1 MKKQMYK
8 KMLIFLLLSGCLAVV
23 LMFPRIITL
32 LYDDHIQSKIS
43 YPNSEKEAALNVD
56 IQNGYSS
63 EEIILSINDALMANG
78 VYENDELLAF
88 LMEPSYA
95 EISEEA
101 AFDAELEKEAAAG
114 PELQYELLFEQTPDV
129 FIKKNPGV
137 ILKIRENMQDHVD
150 SGLYAAI
157 PDLIDEN
164 QLNMVAYYYLN
175 YKSEDGRTVLST
187 LLWHLYFENE
197 DGFLKIAVNPYDG
210 SGLWLSYDNWSENAA
225 ESMYS
230 LVDQRNEDIL
240 DLQMKILQENKNLA
254 RNYGAVS
261 ADNRI
266 LQSDMILEMNK
277 SFPETDNNAGDR
289 NYYYLFGGTLNYDQ
303 DGTVKSV
310 PFLNLIM
317 TDAYYSS
324 QYAIVYGP
332 AWCLDLVR

>member
-8 KMLIFLLLSGCLAVV
+8 KMLIFLLLTGCLAVV
-23 LMFPRIITL
+23 LMFPRIITF

-43 YPNSEKEAALNVD
+43 YPNPEKEEALNVD
-56 IQNGYSS
+56 IQNGYST
-63 EEIILSINDALMANG
+63 EEIILSVNDAVMANEG
-78 VYENDELLAF
+78 YKNDELLAF

-95 EISEEA
+95 EISEEVSL
-101 AFDAELEKEAAAG
+101 DAELEEEAAAK

-175 YKSEDGRTVLST
+175 YKSENGQTVTST
-187 LLWHLYFENE
+187 LLWHLYFENK
-197 DGFLKIAVNPYDG
+197 DGHLEIAVNPYDG
-210 SGLWLSYDNWSENAA
+210 SGLWLSYNSWSDDAF
-225 ESMYS
+225 ESMFR
-230 LVDQRNEDIL
+230 LVDQRNQDIQ
-240 DLQMKILQENKNLA
+240 DLQMKIIKENKSLA
-254 RNYGAVS
+254 QNYGAVS

-277 SFPETDNNAGDR
+277 SFLDINNSVGIR
-289 NYYYLFGGTLNYDQ
+289 CYYYLFGGTLNYDQ
-303 DGTVKSV
+303 DGTVKAV

-317 TDAYYSS
+317 TDANYSS
-324 QYAIVYGP
+324 QYALVYGP
-332 AWCLDLVR
+332 AWCLDLAR